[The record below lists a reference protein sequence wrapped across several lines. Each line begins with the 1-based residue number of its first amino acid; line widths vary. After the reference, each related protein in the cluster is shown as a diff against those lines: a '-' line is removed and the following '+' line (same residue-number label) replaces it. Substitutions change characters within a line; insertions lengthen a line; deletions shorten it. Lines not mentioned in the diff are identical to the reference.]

1 LEKELKMN
9 YIKGFL
15 CLSVLLS
22 VTCVVAKDNAI
33 TLRGTIE
40 DSQCAYNVHAKGHTH
55 DLMVKGG
62 LTGDDVTEKGCTLH
76 CVKKMGGV
84 YVLLVKNDVYK
95 FDEQAPLEPFAGE
108 HVKITGTLD
117 AKSQVLH
124 PVTIE
129 REPPAR
135 PAK

>member
-1 LEKELKMN
+1 MVSL
-9 YIKGFL
+9 
-15 CLSVLLS
+15 
-22 VTCVVAKDNAI
+22 TWAVAKENTI

-62 LTGDDVTEKGCTLH
+62 LTGDDVSEKGCTLH

-95 FDEQAPLEPFAGE
+95 FDDQAPLEPFAGE

-117 AKSQVLH
+117 AKTQVLH
-124 PVTIE
+124 VVTIE
-129 REPPAR
+129 REPAAR

>member
-1 LEKELKMN
+1 MN
-9 YIKGFL
+9 HIKGFL

-22 VTCVVAKDNAI
+22 LTGMAAKDNVI

-62 LTGDDVTEKGCTLH
+62 LTGADATEKGCTLH
-76 CVKKMGGV
+76 CVKEMGGV
-84 YVLLVKNDVYK
+84 YVLLVKNDIYK
-95 FDEQAPLEPFAGE
+95 FDTPAAVEPFSGE

-117 AKSQVLH
+117 AKAQVLH
-124 PVTIE
+124 IVTIE
-129 REPPAR
+129 RELAGR